1 MKKKKSNSSKI
12 VVIIL
17 IIILISLTAYN
28 IYIMYKNIEI
38 SSEYEARKNNFIYK
52 LCTKS
57 G

>member
-1 MKKKKSNSSKI
+1 MKKKKSNSGKI
-12 VVIIL
+12 VVTIL

-38 SSEYEARKNNFIYK
+38 SSEYEARKNNFIHK
-52 LCTKS
+52 LFTKS